1 MLTEAKII
9 LPCFDNSG
17 NALNSQRVRIEE
29 SLLDHFGGFSSHA
42 SMGAWKDPK
51 SGKVYYDESVT
62 YAIAADWSQVE
73 NSSHIRWIAQNA
85 AEIMS
90 QECIYLS
97 LPTGV
102 EFVMPYEAAIAA

>member
-17 NALNSQRVRIEE
+17 NALNSQRVRIES
-29 SLLDHFGGFSSHA
+29 SLLDHFGGYSSSA
-42 SMGAWKDPK
+42 SMGAWRDTKT
-51 SGKVYYDESVT
+51 GKTYYDESVT
-62 YAIAADWSQVE
+62 YVIAADWSLVE

-85 AEIMS
+85 AEVMS

-102 EFVMPYEAAIAA
+102 EFVVTYEAAIAA